1 VESTKDDLII
11 LEKYYETL
19 ISDHIDMVVCNTM
32 PTVSQDD
39 ETYSGN
45 ISDDLDAELGLAP
58 ASQASV
64 KKKHNSGESKK
75 HNWFG

>member
-1 VESTKDDLII
+1 
-11 LEKYYETL
+11 
-19 ISDHIDMVVCNTM
+19 MVVCNTM